1 MAAYLKIRWGSAM
14 YSPMRILVAGL
25 LVALAVRPALAN
37 NNDGFVVWDQNI
49 ASAVSAS
56 LPNEDHCGA
65 SPYALYGAHCHRQL
79 NLSFDRPI
87 LYFTFLDRAALFLYK
102 YHKVN
107 YNQKLWDNTKLK
119 FELNLKNVYEQEA
132 RARVELRYRFST
144 APLHSG
150 RLAGASAVALQQ
162 PSFAAN

>member
-1 MAAYLKIRWGSAM
+1 MYL
-14 YSPMRILVAGL
+14 PMRILFAGL

-37 NNDGFVVWDQNI
+37 NNDGFVVWDHNI
-49 ASAVSAS
+49 ESAVSAS
-56 LPNEDHCGA
+56 LRDDERCGA
-65 SPYALYGAHCHRQL
+65 SPYALYGADCHRQL

-119 FELNLKNVYEQEA
+119 FEVNFKNIYEQEA
-132 RARVELRYRFST
+132 RARIELRYRFSS
-144 APLHSG
+144 APVRSG
-150 RLAGASAVALQQ
+150 LLAGTGAIALHQ
-162 PSFAAN
+162 PAFSEN

>member
-1 MAAYLKIRWGSAM
+1 MYL
-14 YSPMRILVAGL
+14 PMRILVAGL
-25 LVALAVRPALAN
+25 LVALSVRPALAN
-37 NNDGFVVWDQNI
+37 NNDGFVVWDHNI

-56 LPNEDHCGA
+56 LPDEDHCGA

-119 FELNLKNVYEQEA
+119 FEVNLKNVYEQEA
-132 RARVELRYRFST
+132 RARVELRYRFSS
-144 APLHSG
+144 APVRSGLLARSGAIALH
-150 RLAGASAVALQQ
+150 Q
-162 PSFAAN
+162 PSFSEN

>member
-1 MAAYLKIRWGSAM
+1 M

-25 LVALAVRPALAN
+25 LVALTVRPALAN
-37 NNDGFVVWDQNI
+37 DNDGFVVWDHNI
-49 ASAVSAS
+49 ASAVSAG
-56 LPNEDHCGA
+56 LPDDDRCGA

-102 YHKVN
+102 YHRLN
-107 YNQKLWDNTKLK
+107 YNQKVWRRTKLK

-132 RARVELRYRFST
+132 RARVELRYRFS
-144 APLHSG
+144 SG
-150 RLAGASAVALQQ
+150 RLGSGLLARSSEVALHQ
-162 PSFAAN
+162 PSFAEN